1 MTVLFISVTFS
12 VLLFYRLTITNTM
25 KNCINILGNN
35 QSFPYIIEYSKNA
48 KTSMGHN
55 ATDGDDILWD
65 KYMGVVR
72 LFGGDVD
79 YYRDNND
86 WYAVDRTNMTN
97 QYVPTIV
104 RTSNIKIYIPIH
116 SISTYVKNVRYGVAL
131 NTWINGVKVDLG
143 TFIFRPTDTYAIPTG
158 PIKRGN
164 NEYYECIDFNII
176 DPFYLIYED
185 GENSW
190 AEFRNKVCGEPLG
203 LNCTHSALQVS
214 LFVIDEYDNRYMIK
228 DEWIGGCTTF
238 TVAEDSDYLTLK
250 LSPSYNPV
258 GFNFELSMNEV
269 YDNLLE
275 YLRET
280 YSIVASNNDISFD
293 IVIKSKD
300 AIMICLNKSGT
311 IGYDGKYNSTNNCI
325 EQNVKW
331 DRFVEEDMIKTYF
344 SNWNNFEEGW
354 NIVASMTVVND
365 AGDELLTLVSNEVP
379 ITQELFSKFTNGGTE
394 KILEEKDMIINTY
407 NVVNKKVNEIVQIE
421 RPNESKANIIQP
433 VFFRVKDLETLT
445 LHPIVTENVSINLDD
460 YKSKVEKF
468 TLLIEGCKFE
478 QIGSNSYGILFKIT
492 ANTLPADATTGT
504 YYVLDENL
512 ELVTTGKYSCVR

>member
-1 MTVLFISVTFS
+1 
-12 VLLFYRLTITNTM
+12 M

-35 QSFPYIIEYSKNA
+35 QSFPYIIEYVKNA
-48 KTSMGHN
+48 KTSIGHN

-72 LFGGDVD
+72 LFEGDVD

-97 QYVPTIV
+97 QYVPTLV
-104 RTSNIKIYIPIH
+104 RTSNIKIYIPTH
-116 SISTYVKNVRYGVAL
+116 SISTYIKNVRYGVAL

-164 NEYYECIDFNII
+164 NEYYECVDFNII

-185 GENSW
+185 GW

-269 YDNLLE
+269 YDNLLD
-275 YLRET
+275 YLYET
-280 YSIVASNNDISFD
+280 YSIDNISENNIAFD
-293 IVIKSKD
+293 IDIKSKS
-300 AIMICLNKSGT
+300 AIMIKLDEDGNKINNIGATKYGQPYVSKGAYNDVTKCLV
-311 IGYDGKYNSTNNCI
+311 NNVI
-325 EQNVKW
+325 W
-331 DRFVEEDMIKTYF
+331 DNINNAGVIKDYF

-354 NIVASMTVVND
+354 NLVALMTVVND

-445 LHPIVTENVSINLDD
+445 LHPIVTENISINLDD